1 MKLNPF
7 RIAVRIAGTIAVLAF
22 LFAAHTRIP
31 AQFGWSAP
39 PPESA
44 SSIPATQLLQPEE
57 LNRLLHEQGASK
69 PLVLQV
75 GSHMLFA
82 QAHIAGS
89 EYAGAG
95 SQAEG
100 LNQLQAR
107 VAPLPRNTFIV
118 LYCGCCPWSRCPNVG
133 PAFKLLHDQGFT
145 RVKVL
150 YIANNLGADW
160 DDKGYPVE
168 HGR

>member
-1 MKLNPF
+1 MNRSL
-7 RIAVRIAGTIAVLAF
+7 VRIAATAVFMAVLIA
-22 LFAAHTRIP
+22 TQSRMN

-39 PPESA
+39 SPESA
-44 SSIPATQLLQPEE
+44 SSIPSAQLLQPEE
-57 LNRLLHEQGASK
+57 LNRLLHAQGANK

-95 SQAEG
+95 SRDEG
-100 LNQLQAR
+100 LKQLQDR
-107 VAPLPRNTFIV
+107 VAPLPRKSFIV

-133 PAFKLLHDQGFT
+133 PAFNLLRDQGFT
-145 RVKVL
+145 NVKVL
-150 YIANNLGADW
+150 YIANNLGTDW
-160 DDKGYPVE
+160 VDKGYPVE
-168 HGR
+168 RGQ

>member
-1 MKLNPF
+1 MNRSL
-7 RIAVRIAGTIAVLAF
+7 VRIAATAVFMAVLF
-22 LFAAHTRIP
+22 TPHTRIH

-39 PPESA
+39 SPDSA
-44 SSIPATQLLQPEE
+44 SSIPTTQLLQPEE
-57 LNRLLHEQGASK
+57 LNRLLHAQGANK

-75 GSHMLFA
+75 GSRMLFA

-100 LNQLQAR
+100 LSQLQAK
-107 VAPLPRNTFIV
+107 VASLPRNSFIV

-133 PAFKLLHDQGFT
+133 PAFKLLRDQGFT
-145 RVKVL
+145 SVKVL
-150 YIANNLGADW
+150 YIANNLGTDW
-160 DDKGYPVE
+160 VDKGYPVE
-168 HGR
+168 RGH

>member
-1 MKLNPF
+1 M
-7 RIAVRIAGTIAVLAF
+7 IAVLAI
-22 LFAAHTRIP
+22 LFATHARIH

-39 PPESA
+39 SPESA

-57 LNRLLHEQGASK
+57 LNRLLQALGANK

-95 SQAEG
+95 SQTEG
-100 LNQLQAR
+100 LKQLQDR
-107 VAPLPRNTFIV
+107 VAPLPRKSFIV

-133 PAFKLLHDQGFT
+133 PAFKLLRDLGFT
-145 RVKVL
+145 NVKVL
-150 YIANNLGADW
+150 YLANNLGTDW
-160 DDKGYPVE
+160 VDKGYPVE
-168 HGR
+168 RGR

>member
-1 MKLNPF
+1 MKLSPF
-7 RIAVRIAGTIAVLAF
+7 LIAVRIAGTVAALAVLF
-22 LFAAHTRIP
+22 TAHTRIH

-44 SSIPATQLLQPEE
+44 SSIPTTHLLQPEE
-57 LNRLLHEQGASK
+57 LNRLLHAQGTNK

-82 QAHIAGS
+82 QAHIAGA

-95 SQAEG
+95 SQTEG
-100 LNQLQAR
+100 LSQLQTR
-107 VAPLPRNTFIV
+107 VTPLPRKSFIV

-133 PAFKLLHDQGFT
+133 PAFKLLRDLGFT
-145 RVKVL
+145 NVKVL
-150 YIANNLGADW
+150 YIANNLGTDW
-160 DDKGYPVE
+160 VDKGYPVE
-168 HGR
+168 SGR

>member
-1 MKLNPF
+1 MKLSSF
-7 RIAVRIAGTIAVLAF
+7 LIVVRIAGTIAALAVLFVAS
-22 LFAAHTRIP
+22 TRIH

-44 SSIPATQLLQPEE
+44 SSILTTQLLQPDE
-57 LNRLLHEQGASK
+57 LNRLLHAQGANK

-95 SQAEG
+95 SQTEG
-100 LNQLQAR
+100 LSQLQAR
-107 VAPLPRNTFIV
+107 VAPLPRKSFIV

-133 PAFKLLHDQGFT
+133 PSFKLLRDLGFSN
-145 RVKVL
+145 VKVL
-150 YIANNLGADW
+150 YIANNLGTDW
-160 DDKGYPVE
+160 VDKGYPVE
-168 HGR
+168 RGH

>member
-1 MKLNPF
+1 MQRSLF
-7 RIAVRIAGTIAVLAF
+7 RIASTVAVLALVF
-22 LFAAHTRIP
+22 SAQTRIH
-31 AQFGWSAP
+31 AQFGWSSP

-44 SSIPATQLLQPEE
+44 SSIPTAQLLQPDE
-57 LNRLLHEQGASK
+57 LNRLLHAQGVNK

-100 LNQLQAR
+100 LKQLQAR
-107 VAPLPRNTFIV
+107 VTPLPHKTFIV

-133 PAFKLLHDQGFT
+133 SAFKLLRDLGFT
-145 RVKVL
+145 NVKVL
-150 YIANNLGADW
+150 YLANNLGSDW
-160 DDKGYPVE
+160 VDKGYPVE
-168 HGR
+168 RGR